1 LSAWIHNGQPSDIES
16 ILVDGKFVM
25 RDRKLTMLDEDS
37 LLEEA
42 YTIGKRVWGRILQNG
57 PLTLPGL

>member
-1 LSAWIHNGQPSDIES
+1 MHLEAIRE
-16 ILVDGKFVM
+16 
-25 RDRKLTMLDEDS
+25 LDEDS